1 MGIFDK
7 GVDPSDFDR
16 FKAFINERINSLE
29 SKITATAS
37 ESAADAQAALKSANE
52 YKTQIETIAS
62 EMAMAMDE
70 IEREKST
77 LEKNIRNLD
86 AIHND
91 CLEKSKSLTAKS
103 SEAIAI
109 YEKLEQVDQS
119 TQEIVQN
126 VESNLEKVKSL
137 LIEAEQIPETL
148 ESINNSI
155 STANTQSEN
164 IKSILS
170 NSVRRKNELDE
181 IHKEIF
187 GHEIEDAEGNTVQ
200 VDGLRDELEKSYND
214 ISERLGSLNNE
225 VEQAIND
232 IEAEQ
237 QKAREAQKEEFSKL
251 LRSGKS
257 ELDGVSEQL
266 KALLPGGLAAGLSAA
281 YEKKKEEEA
290 ASLSSHERKFLWA
303 VIGLAAVSIIP
314 FSINAYLLI
323 HGATLTTVLKDTPRM
338 VLSILPLYFP
348 VLWLAYSANKRLNLS
363 KRLIEEYTHKAVL
376 GKTFSGLSNQIDTLP
391 HESAVK
397 EELRTRLLFNVLQV
411 SAENP
416 GKLIT
421 DYSKADHPLM
431 DVLEKS
437 ARLSESV
444 DALSKIPGLS
454 LVARKLASRR
464 DALLKEQERKIEQG
478 LFANEH
484 VEADEDN
491 A

>member
-164 IKSILS
+164 I
-170 NSVRRKNELDE
+170 R
-181 IHKEIF
+181 
-187 GHEIEDAEGNTVQ
+187 
-200 VDGLRDELEKSYND
+200 
-214 ISERLGSLNNE
+214 
-225 VEQAIND
+225 
-232 IEAEQ
+232 
-237 QKAREAQKEEFSKL
+237 
-251 LRSGKS
+251 
-257 ELDGVSEQL
+257 
-266 KALLPGGLAAGLSAA
+266 
-281 YEKKKEEEA
+281 
-290 ASLSSHERKFLWA
+290 
-303 VIGLAAVSIIP
+303 
-314 FSINAYLLI
+314 
-323 HGATLTTVLKDTPRM
+323 
-338 VLSILPLYFP
+338 
-348 VLWLAYSANKRLNLS
+348 
-363 KRLIEEYTHKAVL
+363 
-376 GKTFSGLSNQIDTLP
+376 
-391 HESAVK
+391 
-397 EELRTRLLFNVLQV
+397 
-411 SAENP
+411 
-416 GKLIT
+416 
-421 DYSKADHPLM
+421 
-431 DVLEKS
+431 
-437 ARLSESV
+437 
-444 DALSKIPGLS
+444 
-454 LVARKLASRR
+454 
-464 DALLKEQERKIEQG
+464 
-478 LFANEH
+478 
-484 VEADEDN
+484 
-491 A
+491 